1 MIKKEI
7 WTEIGS
13 RWPRETGYW
22 DDWMR
27 LPNVRH
33 SRQDAAPRRPQSHA
47 AVRKSMFTRR
57 TVGGTEIYSGSDPW
71 AYLPNE
77 PLQSLHVRT
86 CVCTAHCVRVSW
98 WFGLSWSCGVACGL
112 DRGNIR
118 ALGRR

>member
-33 SRQDAAPRRPQSHA
+33 SPQDAVTATLYPADPITRAAAEAHTHSH
-47 AVRKSMFTRR
+47 RR
-57 TVGGTEIYSGSDPW
+57 TVGGNRYI
-71 AYLPNE
+71 
-77 PLQSLHVRT
+77 
-86 CVCTAHCVRVSW
+86 
-98 WFGLSWSCGVACGL
+98 
-112 DRGNIR
+112 
-118 ALGRR
+118 